1 MASIATRVL
10 REVLPEN
17 GCPTLMDPARG
28 VGVRKQHAWLL
39 WHGKIALSVDMLHRI
54 HETFGVPVEVLL
66 QVTRATPPKRRGR
79 KLAQPPT
86 DRSTSPED
94 DRSDRYGWDEDDVTI
109 TEPEEG

>member
-1 MASIATRVL
+1 
-10 REVLPEN
+10 
-17 GCPTLMDPARG
+17 
-28 VGVRKQHAWLL
+28 
-39 WHGKIALSVDMLHRI
+39 
-54 HETFGVPVEVLL
+54 VEVLL